1 MFADDSSLSASGNN
15 IAAIN
20 AKLQPSIQEVTEWCS
35 ANAMLLNPEKTK
47 SMVVATRQ
55 KHQRGIPPLCL
66 MLNSQV
72 IEQVSEH
79 RHLGVILDDQLKWQA
94 HINSITNAVA
104 KNVYLLSR
112 LRHFCNSE
120 ACNTF
125 FHAHIMSRIN
135 YVSNVWDGCSDV
147 HIKKL
152 KAVHKR
158 AVKVLCAASPMLT
171 GRGHISYGP
180 LPLKEHLQCN
190 KCILV
195 HKVIHNKS
203 PQYLRQ
209 LVRTGARNDH
219 SSRNSILILPKTR
232 IDIYKMSFAYSGS
245 FCWNALPRSLK
256 IACSVSTFKS
266 KALQH
271 FRTECNI

>member
-1 MFADDSSLSASGNN
+1 MTSLNG
-15 IAAIN
+15 
-20 AKLQPSIQEVTEWCS
+20 KL
-35 ANAMLLNPEKTK
+35 
-47 SMVVATRQ
+47 
-55 KHQRGIPPLCL
+55 
-66 MLNSQV
+66 
-72 IEQVSEH
+72 
-79 RHLGVILDDQLKWQA
+79 
-94 HINSITNAVA
+94 INSITNAVA
-104 KNVYLLSR
+104 KNVYLLSH
-112 LRHFCNSE
+112 LTHFCNSE

-135 YVSNVWDGCSDV
+135 QVSNACDGCSGA

-152 KAVHKR
+152 KVVQKR
-158 AVKVLCAASPMLT
+158 AVKFLCAVSPMLT
-171 GRGHISYGP
+171 GRGRISYGP
-180 LPLKEHLQCN
+180 LPLKVHLQCN
-190 KCILV
+190 RCILV
-195 HKVIHNKS
+195 YKVIHNKS

-256 IACSVSTFKS
+256 IACSVSTLTS

>member
-1 MFADDSSLSASGNN
+1 MFTDDSSLSASGNN

-35 ANAMLLNPEKTK
+35 ANAILLNPEKTK

-55 KHQRGIPPLCL
+55 KHHRGIPPLRL
-66 MLNSQV
+66 MLNSRV

-79 RHLGVILDDQLKWQA
+79 RHLGVILNDQLKWQA
-94 HINSITNAVA
+94 HINRITNAVA

-125 FHAHIMSRIN
+125 FHALIMSRIN
-135 YVSNVWDGCSDV
+135 YVFSCSDV
-147 HIKKL
+147 HLRKL
-152 KAVHKR
+152 KAVHKL
-158 AVKVLCAASPMLT
+158 AVKVLCAASPMLS

-203 PQYLRQ
+203 PQYSRQ
-209 LVRTGARNDH
+209 LVQIGARSDH
-219 SSRNSILILPKTR
+219 SSWNSILILPKTR

-256 IACSVSTFKS
+256 TACSVSTFKS
-266 KALQH
+266 KALKH
-271 FRTECNI
+271 FRTERNT

>member
-1 MFADDSSLSASGNN
+1 MPFSFFNHILAKENRKYLLLDIIHLRVKVGVPQGSVLGPLLFSIYINDLPLSISSTEVDFDMFADDSSLSASGNN

-20 AKLQPSIQEVTEWCS
+20 AKLQPSLQEVTEWCS
-35 ANAMLLNPEKTK
+35 ANAMLLNPEKN
-47 SMVVATRQ
+47 
-55 KHQRGIPPLCL
+55 QRGLPPLCL

-112 LRHFCNSE
+112 LGGCNSE

-125 FHAHIMSRIN
+125 FHVHIMSRIN

-152 KAVHKR
+152 KTVHKR
-158 AVKVLCAASPMLT
+158 GVKVLCAASPVLT
-171 GRGHISYGP
+171 ERGHFIWSIIF
-180 LPLKEHLQCN
+180 K
-190 KCILV
+190 
-195 HKVIHNKS
+195 
-203 PQYLRQ
+203 R
-209 LVRTGARNDH
+209 A
-219 SSRNSILILPKTR
+219 SS
-232 IDIYKMSFAYSGS
+232 
-245 FCWNALPRSLK
+245 
-256 IACSVSTFKS
+256 V
-266 KALQH
+266 
-271 FRTECNI
+271 

>member
-1 MFADDSSLSASGNN
+1 MTNLND
-15 IAAIN
+15 
-20 AKLQPSIQEVTEWCS
+20 KL
-35 ANAMLLNPEKTK
+35 
-47 SMVVATRQ
+47 
-55 KHQRGIPPLCL
+55 
-66 MLNSQV
+66 
-72 IEQVSEH
+72 
-79 RHLGVILDDQLKWQA
+79 ILT
-94 HINSITNAVA
+94 SITNAVT
-104 KNVYLLSR
+104 KNMYLLSR

-120 ACNTF
+120 AFNTF

-158 AVKVLCAASPMLT
+158 AVKVLCAASRMLT
-171 GRGHISYGP
+171 GRRHIPRGP
-180 LPLKEHLQCN
+180 LPLREPLKCN

-209 LVRTGARNDH
+209 LVHTRARNDH
-219 SSRNSILILPKTR
+219 SSRNSILILPKT

-266 KALQH
+266 KVLQH
-271 FRTECNI
+271 FHTECNIYVFSLESYSI